1 MSTQGNIFPPAY
13 RPSLGDRVGL
23 GIFIFAGLALT
34 VSTAVFAAIRIT
46 EVLGPGATPVEVNF
60 AALPAE
66 IPAGDRGMGLEV
78 TSGIIRVRD
87 LSTASL
93 FAGIAGP
100 ALTTLVTA
108 TIAFCLIVL
117 AVSIMRG
124 HIFNKRNSRLV
135 VTAGITGLLG
145 FAAVNLF
152 NTMLANETLAL
163 ISGNEVESIV
173 FSVQPGTYLLAA
185 FVIALVSSVFV
196 IGERMQRDTEGLV

>member
-1 MSTQGNIFPPAY
+1 MNATGTASPPSY

-23 GIFIFAGLALT
+23 WIFIIAGIALT
-34 VSTAVFAAIRIT
+34 VTTAVFAAIRIT
-46 EVLGPGATPVEVNF
+46 EILGPASTPVEIDF

-66 IPAGDRGMGLEV
+66 VPAGERTMGLEV

-87 LSTASL
+87 MSAASL
-93 FAGIAGP
+93 FAGVAGP
-100 ALTTLVTA
+100 ALATLVTA
-108 TIAFCLIVL
+108 TIAACLIVL

-124 HIFNKRNSRLV
+124 QIFSKRNSRLV

-152 NTMLANETLAL
+152 NTMLANEALASV
-163 ISGNEVESIV
+163 SGREIDNIV
-173 FSVQPGTYLLAA
+173 YSVQPGTYLLAA

>member
-1 MSTQGNIFPPAY
+1 MNATGTTSPPTY
-13 RPSLGDRVGL
+13 RPSLGDRMGFW
-23 GIFIFAGLALT
+23 IFIIAGIALT
-34 VSTAVFAAIRIT
+34 VTTAVFAAIRIA
-46 EVLGPGATPVEVNF
+46 EILGPGSIPVEVDF

-66 IPAGDRGMGLEV
+66 GPAGELPMGMEV

-87 LSTASL
+87 MSMAAL

-108 TIAFCLIVL
+108 TIAVCLIVL
-117 AVSIMRG
+117 AISIMRG
-124 HIFNKRNSRLV
+124 QIFSKRNSKLV
-135 VTAGITGLLG
+135 VAAGLTGLLG

-152 NTMLANETLAL
+152 NTMLSNEALA
-163 ISGNEVESIV
+163 SVSAREVNSIV
-173 FSVQPGTYLLAA
+173 FSVQPGTFLLAA